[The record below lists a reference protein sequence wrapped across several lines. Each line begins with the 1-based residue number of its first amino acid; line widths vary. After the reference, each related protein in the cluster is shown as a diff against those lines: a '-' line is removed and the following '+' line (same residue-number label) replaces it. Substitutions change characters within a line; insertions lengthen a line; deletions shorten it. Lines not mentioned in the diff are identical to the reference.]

1 MVGLQKVA
9 GTAIYIGSA
18 PIEYKTRYE
27 AADFS
32 GIVWTRILRA
42 TNIGDLGAEQEVL
55 SQRII
60 DENTTVYAKGGISFP
75 VMTNSFVPVKEDPGQ
90 AAFAAAQR
98 ACKPY
103 PFRIVWGSD
112 CEESAVV
119 TISNGADAT
128 VTWNAHGFADGT
140 PVTFTTTG
148 ALPTGLTAGV
158 TYFVVNPTTNAF
170 SVAATVGGDAIDT
183 SSVGTGVHTATA
195 VPVGESD
202 LIAGFALYGTKTGG
216 DASANRGINMPIQ
229 PIAPALTI

>member
-1 MVGLQKVA
+1 MSGLQKIA

-18 PIEYKTRYE
+18 PLAYKTRYE
-27 AADFS
+27 PSDFA
-32 GIVWTRILRA
+32 GITWTRILRA

-75 VMTNSFVPVKEDPGQ
+75 VMTNSFVPVRDDPGQ

-103 PFRIVWGSD
+103 PFRIVWGAD
-112 CEESAVV
+112 CEEVGTV
-119 TISNGADAT
+119 TISNAEPGV

-140 PVTFTTTG
+140 PVTFSTTG

-158 TYFVVNPTTNAF
+158 TYYVVSPTANTF
-170 SVAATVGGDAIDT
+170 SVAATVGGTPIDT
-183 SSVGTGVHTATA
+183 SSAGSGVHTATA
-195 VPVGESD
+195 VPVGETD
-202 LIAGFALYGTKTGG
+202 LIVGFALYGTKTGG

-229 PIAPALTI
+229 PIAPAITI